1 MGLLLTITGA
11 NASFQEFTPTDKGG
25 KNTIITFSL
34 SIPIFCILH
43 IRGILA
49 VAE

>member
-1 MGLLLTITGA
+1 MLPFMKFI
-11 NASFQEFTPTDKGG
+11 PTDKGG

-34 SIPIFCILH
+34 SKPIFCILH

-49 VAE
+49 VAEWLHLGL